1 MFECVFLWLYLNA
14 LCGLVY
20 FWANFVYKICFNMI
34 LFCTTCSLL
43 FPLGVRIYA
52 VFGFC
57 DIHHF
62 EDINRLLANDVL
74 VFVNHVAEIVHS
86 R

>member
-1 MFECVFLWLYLNA
+1 MWLCTRKAIPIIPITKFVWLCSYFGHYA
-14 LCGLVY
+14 LS
-20 FWANFVYKICFNMI
+20 F
-34 LFCTTCSLL
+34 

>member
-1 MFECVFLWLYLNA
+1 MVLYTF
-14 LCGLVY
+14 GL
-20 FWANFVYKICFNMI
+20 I
-34 LFCTTCSLL
+34 LFTKFVSIYSYFVHIL
-43 FPLGVRIYA
+43 FFSFLPGVRIYA

-86 R
+86 RLINVF

>member
-1 MFECVFLWLYLNA
+1 MWLCTRKAIPIIPITKFDSLCSFLHT
-14 LCGLVY
+14 
-20 FWANFVYKICFNMI
+20 FV
-34 LFCTTCSLL
+34 SLL
-43 FPLGVRIYA
+43 FSLGVRIYA